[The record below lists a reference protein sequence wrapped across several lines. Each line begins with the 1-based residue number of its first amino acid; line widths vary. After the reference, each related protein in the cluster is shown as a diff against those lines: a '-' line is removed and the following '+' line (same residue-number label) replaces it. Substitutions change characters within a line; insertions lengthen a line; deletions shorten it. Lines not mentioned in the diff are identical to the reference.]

1 MTNIK
6 NSFLDFH
13 LTNTFPPHY
22 CFFPL
27 KQHSSSFFA
36 PNKFAFQIIAD
47 CPIFANECANES
59 LDNSMLITDD
69 NETTI
74 MRQKQEFDQP
84 KINETMND
92 LPTLM
97 EEDENT
103 KSHHLSDC
111 KELDETK
118 GKDGA
123 VLNKE
128 QNDEFTSLPQLS
140 PILKDPPK
148 EECSRTATKRHRIE
162 EDTIDNMSFDST
174 SISLSIKKPKL
185 MRTAS
190 LTKNLRKSLS
200 FGIMKTPINNM
211 FRSRRNSVDH
221 DVSASASMISMESTF
236 NDTITKPLK
245 DKFRRIRDKASK
257 MMKSDFG
264 TPKAS
269 RKDRSFHFGTENLNE
284 SKSSYFMNM
293 SLSGNLLKTPEKG
306 QLPADPL
313 KTPRFLS
320 EFQIPKSTDQ
330 FKQKDI
336 PDKTTVILT
345 QFIHNSKIYA

>member
-1 MTNIK
+1 M
-6 NSFLDFH
+6 
-13 LTNTFPPHY
+13 
-22 CFFPL
+22 
-27 KQHSSSFFA
+27 
-36 PNKFAFQIIAD
+36 
-47 CPIFANECANES
+47 
-59 LDNSMLITDD
+59 M
-69 NETTI
+69 
-74 MRQKQEFDQP
+74 MRQKQEPGVKPFDQT

-92 LPTLM
+92 LPTLV

-111 KELDETK
+111 KELDETSAQSK
-118 GKDGA
+118 EVNRNDGA
-123 VLNKE
+123 ILNKE

-148 EECSRTATKRHRIE
+148 EECSRTANKRHRIE

-221 DVSASASMISMESTF
+221 DISASASMISMESTF
-236 NDTITKPLK
+236 NETITKPLK
-245 DKFRRIRDKASK
+245 DKFRRIRDKAAK
-257 MMKSDFG
+257 MMKKDFD

-306 QLPADPL
+306 QMSSEP

-320 EFQIPKSTDQ
+320 EFQIPKSTDH
-330 FKQKDI
+330 FIKQKEKNFAYDM
-336 PDKTTVILT
+336 PDKTMVI
-345 QFIHNSKIYA
+345 FKIHSYLKNYSQN